1 MGVCP
6 NRILFTL
13 CLLGLAFATACS
25 SKPETKRYAMT
36 GAVVAVHSDTSTL
49 TVHNDDVPGFMP
61 PMNMEYKVKDA
72 QLVERVKSGDKIK
85 ATLVIEDHNPAQLED
100 VAVLGK

>member
-1 MGVCP
+1 
-6 NRILFTL
+6 
-13 CLLGLAFATACS
+13 
-25 SKPETKRYAMT
+25 
-36 GAVVAVHSDTSTL
+36 
-49 TVHNDDVPGFMP
+49 VPGFMP